1 MKFNLYLCTMKK
13 GILVL
18 IAVVGLTVLSCKKA
32 DAPVQENHNDSIV
45 VDTMT
50 VDTVQVEEGDSVT
63 INLDTVK

>member
-1 MKFNLYLCTMKK
+1 MKK

-45 VDTMT
+45 VDTI
-50 VDTVQVEEGDSVT
+50 QVEDGDSVT